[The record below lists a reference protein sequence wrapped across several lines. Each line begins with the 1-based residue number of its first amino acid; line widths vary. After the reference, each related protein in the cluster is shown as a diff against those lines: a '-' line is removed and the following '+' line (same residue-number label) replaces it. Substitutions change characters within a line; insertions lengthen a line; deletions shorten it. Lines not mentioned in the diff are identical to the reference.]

1 MPFIVLWT
9 GSEYYRILAP
19 ISAEPRI
26 AVECESAS
34 SLIMQ
39 VEAGRGIA
47 LAPTILK
54 LAAGRRLLYRSLT
67 GTTETQS
74 VGIAPAAK
82 GQVTPA
88 SEKVCEIFGAHISS

>member
-1 MPFIVLWT
+1 VSFIVLWT

-39 VEAGRGIA
+39 VEAGR
-47 LAPTILK
+47 
-54 LAAGRRLLYRSLT
+54 S
-67 GTTETQS
+67 
-74 VGIAPAAK
+74 IAPAAK
-82 GQVTPA
+82 GEVTPA